1 MSRILNGTIYRR
13 LLLTG
18 YLGLAVG
25 LPSSKAVLSLSTIW
39 IIVVVLLHADFKTYG
54 QNLRRNKAFY
64 ALIVFF
70 AFQLLS
76 FCWSSDL
83 GYALSDLKSKL
94 PFYVVPL
101 AFVVQPIE
109 TTGER
114 RLLLGGFLV
123 ALLFTSLYNFTSYV
137 HWWGNHIYDDIRGM
151 SLFVSHIRYSLMI
164 VMGASLSLV
173 WLLDRK
179 AAYRWAA
186 AILFCWF
193 AFYTYYAQ
201 ILSGVM
207 TFVGILFAA
216 LLYYAIRSRFRWIK
230 WSAFALITGIVVLMA
245 VGLREFFRAEKCRIS
260 LTDIPYNT
268 KEGNPYMHNYEVPYL
283 ENGYPIYYF
292 ISVTEL
298 RREWNKRSKIAYD
311 SVDIKGQPIEATIIR
326 YMTSRGLYKDA
337 EGVHALTDADIR
349 NIEQGIPSILY
360 KTGGFMQ
367 RLSGVKTELF
377 MHKDPNGHSILQ
389 RFEFWKTG
397 WRIFRENPVLGV
409 GPGDIDH
416 AFQKQYIRD
425 DSKLIAK
432 NRLQSHNQYLS
443 YLVSYGLIG
452 LLIFLAVICTFL
464 YFSWKYADLTALLFM
479 VIACLSFIV
488 EDTLET
494 QAGVTFFAFFYGL
507 SLGSVHWLKQQQKVH
522 EH

>member
-1 MSRILNGTIYRR
+1 MSRILNGNIYRR

-25 LPSSKAVLSLSTIW
+25 LPLSKAVLSLSTVW
-39 IIVVVLLHADFKTYG
+39 IILVVLVHADFKTYG
-54 QNLRRNKAFY
+54 QNLRKNKAIY
-64 ALIVFF
+64 PLIALLVFH
-70 AFQLLS
+70 LLS

-94 PFYVVPL
+94 PFYALPL
-101 AFVVQPIE
+101 AFVAQPIE

-114 RLLLGGFLV
+114 RLLLGGFMA

-164 VMGASLSLV
+164 TMGAALSLV
-173 WLLDRK
+173 WALDRK
-179 AAYRWAA
+179 SAYRWTGAM
-186 AILFCWF
+186 LFCWF

-201 ILSGVM
+201 ILSGVL
-207 TFVGILFAA
+207 TFVGILFAV
-216 LLYYAIRSRFRWIK
+216 LMYYAMRSRFRWFK
-230 WSAFALITGIVVLMA
+230 WLALASLGGIVVLMII
-245 VGLREFFRAEKCRIS
+245 GLREFFREEKCRIS
-260 LTDIPYNT
+260 LTDIPFNT
-268 KEGNPYMHNYEVPYL
+268 KEGNPYMSKFEVPYL

-292 ISVTEL
+292 ISVKEL

-326 YMTSRGLYKDA
+326 YMTSKGLYKDA
-337 EGVHALTDADIR
+337 EGVNALTDADIR

-367 RLSGVKTELF
+367 RLYGLKTEFF

-397 WRIFRENPVLGV
+397 WKIYRENWLIGV
-409 GPGDIDH
+409 GPGDVDH
-416 AFQKQYIRD
+416 AFQKQYTLD
-425 DSKLIAK
+425 NSPLIQK

-443 YLVSYGLIG
+443 YLVGYGLIG
-452 LLIFLAVICTFL
+452 LLVFLAVIFVFL
-464 YFSWKYADLTALLFM
+464 YCFWKYADLAALLFM
-479 VIACLSFIV
+479 VIACLSFVV

-507 SLGSVHWLKQQQKVH
+507 SLGSINWWKQQQSQTT
-522 EH
+522 